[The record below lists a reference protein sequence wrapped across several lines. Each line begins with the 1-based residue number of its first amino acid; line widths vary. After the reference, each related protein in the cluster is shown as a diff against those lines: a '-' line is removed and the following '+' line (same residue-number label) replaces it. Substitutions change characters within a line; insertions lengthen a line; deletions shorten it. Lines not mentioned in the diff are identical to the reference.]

1 MGLNSHTLCHS
12 WNITYLLFPRC
23 LIFIFTM
30 FMYSWKSFR
39 SAGGTQHFHY
49 VCSSFALLTSFSKSS
64 NMKSKPSLFPPGP
77 KDATLSAFSSATF
90 TAMVSSS
97 SPKSAQSV
105 FWISSLSSF
114 SFISH
119 SLVVFPISAFCC
131 SFNQGTSSESVSCFA
146 STRSGPL
153 RHRWL
158 PWPC

>member
-23 LIFIFTM
+23 LIFLFTM

-64 NMKSKPSLFPPGP
+64 NMKSK
-77 KDATLSAFSSATF
+77 LSAFSSATF

-131 SFNQGTSSESVSCFA
+131 SFNQGTSSESVSSFA